1 MTDKSYR
8 VWGSVTLLGL
18 EVTWRQR
25 RFRRDRGMRVSGFT
39 ILRNGVR
46 FAYPFEVALRRLSFE
61 TISVS
66 RHRAETMRWS

>member
-1 MTDKSYR
+1 
-8 VWGSVTLLGL
+8 
-18 EVTWRQR
+18 
-25 RFRRDRGMRVSGFT
+25 MRVSGFT